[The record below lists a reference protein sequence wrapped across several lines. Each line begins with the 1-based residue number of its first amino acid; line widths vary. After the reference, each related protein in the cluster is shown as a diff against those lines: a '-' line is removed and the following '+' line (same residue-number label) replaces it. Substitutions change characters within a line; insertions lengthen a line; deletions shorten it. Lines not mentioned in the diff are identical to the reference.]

1 MSKSTL
7 IGPHGIDLRA
17 PGGIEKLFAFNRA
30 LFGDAVM
37 QDDGGAG
44 AGAGAAGGAGGAAG
58 DGAGAEDAA
67 AVAAAAAAAAAGAG
81 GADGDEQLGEGGK
94 KALVAERA
102 TAAALKAAN
111 AALLS
116 ENQKLKEATLTEEQ
130 KRDAKLASLE
140 SGTTEQTVTIATQQS
155 LLLRYE
161 IAEAKGLDLAAA
173 KRLVGSTREELE
185 KDADDFKTKFVAPN
199 TSNLIPGAGARGS
212 SQIETSPG
220 MGTLRAGYAE
230 TAK

>member
-7 IGPHGIDLRA
+7 IGPHGIDLRS
-17 PGGIEKLFAFNRA
+17 PGGIEQLFAFNRR
-30 LFGDAVM
+30 LFGNAVM

-44 AGAGAAGGAGGAAG
+44 AGGAAGAGAGAPAGGEGAG
-58 DGAGAEDAA
+58 DGAGAEG
-67 AVAAAAAAAAAGAG
+67 AAAGAG

-111 AALLS
+111 VTLLA
-116 ENQKLKEATLTEEQ
+116 ENQKLKDATLTEEQ

-140 SGTTEQTVTIATQQS
+140 SGTTEQTVTIASQAS
-155 LLLRYE
+155 MLLRYE

-185 KDADDFKTKFVAPN
+185 KDADDFKTKFVAPS

-230 TAK
+230 TSK